1 MVGNLVSDLGLSVR
15 HRPLVYVGA
24 YGDRH
29 SVGQSAQPPGTALAL
44 L

>member
-1 MVGNLVSDLGLSVR
+1 MLGNLVSNLGLSVR
-15 HRPLVYVGA
+15 HRPLVCVGV

-29 SVGQSAQPPGTALAL
+29 SVGHSAQPPGTTLAL